1 MIKLKRTQSGFTLIE
16 LLVVIAIIGILSG
29 IVITALSGARDKA
42 VESEIKSNLAGFRTA
57 AELSYIDNNNSY
69 DTVCNDGNEYTSPY
83 FLSLPDNYVCTSS
96 KDNYAISAPINETQN
111 WCVDSKGYTG
121 LGLADGG
128 TFSCNSS

>member
-1 MIKLKRTQSGFTLIE
+1 MIKLKNTQSGFTLIE

-29 IVITALSGARDKA
+29 IVITALSGAREKA

-69 DTVCNDGNEYTSPY
+69 NLVCTGGNEYTSSY
-83 FLSLPDNYVCTSS
+83 FLALPAVGYACYAE
-96 KDNYAISAPINETQN
+96 KDNYAISARINDTPQN

-121 LGLADGG
+121 LGAANGG
-128 TFSCNSS
+128 TFSCN